1 MLWFQNNIS
10 KIIFIAAGVLLQAF
24 NSHAQLIVVQ
34 DPAFRNALC
43 TFSPSSMNANCH
55 KLDTVKAL
63 IASGNIVLNGMG
75 ISNADE
81 IIYFKNAD
89 TIRLA
94 NNNLTSFPINITRFR
109 HLNRLSL
116 ANNQLVNAPDIHYTN
131 ALSGDTAIKFVYLL
145 NNKISYLPP
154 SWNAY
159 NSMTQVID
167 LRNNELKKIPT
178 FINYPEIR
186 RLDLRDNHLTFEY
199 LVPIMQNPRWSTS
212 NISLFPQKNFPV
224 ELDTFVKIGDVLHVT
239 ISTGL
244 ASNEYTLLLDNTVK
258 ETNRTGDFYIAINT
272 AADTGKY
279 SFKIRNDNFPGTSDF
294 LSSEIKNIHLQPI
307 NEKHKE
313 VIIFSPN
320 GDGNGDVVFVD
331 GIGSAKIVNKN
342 GVEIQSISLPYIWD
356 GTDKNGKI
364 LTPGLYYIQK
374 SDGSVLKALLIN

>member
-10 KIIFIAAGVLLQAF
+10 KIIFIALGMFLQAF
-24 NSHAQLIVVQ
+24 QSHAQLVVVQ

-43 TFSPSSMNANCH
+43 AFSPLSMNGNCH
-55 KLDTVKAL
+55 KLDTTEAL
-63 IASGNIVLNGMG
+63 TAAGNIVLNGMG
-75 ISNADE
+75 ISNANE

-94 NNNLTSFPINITRFR
+94 NNNLTSFPINIARFR

-116 ANNQLVNAPDIHYTN
+116 ANNQLTNAPDIHYTN

-154 SWNAY
+154 SWNDS

-167 LRNNELKKIPT
+167 LRNNELKQIPT
-178 FINYPEIR
+178 FSNYPEIR
-186 RLDLRDNHLTFEY
+186 RLDLRDNYLPFEY
-199 LVPIMQNPRWSTS
+199 LIPIKQNPRWLTS
-212 NISLFPQKNFPV
+212 NISLFPQKYFPV
-224 ELDTFVKIGDVLHVT
+224 SLDTFVKIGDVLHVN

-244 ASNEYTLLLDNTVK
+244 TSNEYFLLLDNVVMD
-258 ETNRTGDFYIAINT
+258 TNRSGEFYIAINS

-279 SFKIRNDNFPGTSDF
+279 SFKIRNDSFPASSDF
-294 LSSEIKNIHLQPI
+294 LSSEIKNVQLQPI
-307 NEKHKE
+307 NEQRND

-320 GDGNGDVVFVD
+320 GDGVSDVVFID
-331 GIGSAKIVNKN
+331 GTGSAKIINKN
-342 GVEIQSISLPYIWD
+342 GVELQNITLPYIWE
-356 GTDKNGKI
+356 GNDKYGKASS
-364 LTPGLYYIQK
+364 PGLYYIQK